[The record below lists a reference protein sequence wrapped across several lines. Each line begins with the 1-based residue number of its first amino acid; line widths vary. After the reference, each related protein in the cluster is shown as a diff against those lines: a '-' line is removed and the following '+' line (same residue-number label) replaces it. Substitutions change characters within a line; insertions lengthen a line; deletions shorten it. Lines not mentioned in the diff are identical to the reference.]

1 MKVNKLISPKGAFA
15 PKDNYTPPRSDYRAN
30 AEKFVVLIITH
41 THQFNM
47 SV

>member
-1 MKVNKLISPKGAFA
+1 MIINKLISPKGAFA

-30 AEKFVVLIITH
+30 AEKIVVLIIEH
-41 THQFNM
+41 THQFNI